1 MKIKKEVVVRCVA
14 GEYVLVPIG
23 ETVLDYNGLFVLT
36 ESGKLLWDSI
46 ANGAEQD
53 ELVSVLV
60 NEYEIDSDTALE
72 DISEF
77 IKKLRDFGIVE

>member
-46 ANGAEQD
+46 ANWAEHD

-60 NEYEIDSDTALE
+60 NEYEIDSDTVIE

>member
-14 GEYVLVPIG
+14 GEYVLVPVG
-23 ETVLDYNGLFVLT
+23 EMVLDFNGLFVLT

-46 ANGAEQD
+46 ANGAKLD
-53 ELVSVLV
+53 ELVSVLI
-60 NEYEIDSDTALE
+60 NEYGIDTDTASE
-72 DISEF
+72 DINEF